1 MIACYESAQGLPNSP
16 VDFRT
21 FLRGV
26 KGAFLAQINVTLA
39 KCEEYYKSDT
49 KSIQDA
55 LTAWQK
61 SVDDQFNTF
70 VERAL
75 SHLASVDGG
84 RHDAFLRASYSKTT
98 HPDCKK
104 LKGLENDRRIHTFYF
119 TKPTLDKMQEFWDAF
134 DDNGDGQ
141 LDEDDFSG
149 ARALA
154 LAFLPLSHCD

>member
-1 MIACYESAQGLPNSP
+1 MIAWYESAQGLPDSP

-21 FLRGV
+21 FLRGA

-75 SHLASVDGG
+75 SHLASMDGG
-84 RHDAFLRASYSKTT
+84 RHEAFLKASYSKTT

-141 LDEDDFSG
+141 LDEQDFSG

-154 LAFLPLSHCD
+154 